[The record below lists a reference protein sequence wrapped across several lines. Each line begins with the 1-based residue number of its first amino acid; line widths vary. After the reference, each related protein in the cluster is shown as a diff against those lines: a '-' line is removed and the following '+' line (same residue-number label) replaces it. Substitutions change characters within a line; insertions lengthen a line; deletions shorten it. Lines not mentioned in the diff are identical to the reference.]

1 MNRFL
6 QRNFT
11 TFAAGS
17 LVVSMAAGWMCLDYI
32 QNQQKEKHAALQ
44 KPASILDDNSSRVK
58 SREEMRLKAMV
69 ENALKS
75 NWKDNLENAFQAHER
90 FMLPGRDHGK
100 DPKFLRKI
108 DKRVDQLMKQQDVRE
123 GETVNKEESESIQ
136 QGAPE
141 EKIQFWK

>member
-1 MNRFL
+1 MIRFI

-17 LVVSMAAGWMCLDYI
+17 LVLSIGSGWMCLEYI

-44 KPASILDDNSSRVK
+44 KPASILDDDASRVK
-58 SREEMRLKAMV
+58 SREEMRLRAMV

-75 NWKDNLENAFQAHER
+75 SWKENLENAFHAQER

-100 DPKFLRKI
+100 DPNFVRKI
-108 DKRVDQLMKQQDVRE
+108 DKRADQLMKRQNAKR
-123 GETVNKEESESIQ
+123 GKKNKEEDEAAADENSSETRI
-136 QGAPE
+136 E
-141 EKIQFWK
+141 FWK